1 MKTAPFLAAGALF
14 GIACGLVGTAA
25 EAKVRVVPY
34 AKAGGWSVRAVYLAN
49 GSFDHC
55 SANAKYQSG
64 TRVSIIVY
72 RSGNWRLW
80 FAHNAW
86 PDRGGATFPA
96 TVRVDN
102 RVVLN
107 RNGRYKGRNAYI
119 DLGREI
125 SRVKALMRGRS
136 MAIATP
142 AGTSRFSLRGTNRAT
157 RSLAGCWKTHYKRP
171 ATPSTGGA
179 FGSANNNSAN
189 NNSAGAFGGGTVARR
204 RSANELSRAN
214 TLEIATRYLSKA
226 AQPYSILPRE
236 KAPLK
241 HFPVNW
247 KLQNGSIGGM
257 RVFKNTTVG
266 VDKLLS
272 SLLSDQAKNC
282 KGRNAS
288 QREPQTTIK
297 GRQVARARGV
307 CETSTGKVLNIQYK
321 VAQLGRSM
329 VMLIMEIQSAKGRRP
344 IGGLNSRRPAPSPR
358 PGRQPGP
365 NEL

>member
-1 MKTAPFLAAGALF
+1 MKTAPFLAAGALSA
-14 GIACGLVGTAA
+14 ILVVVAGTAA

-34 AKAGGWSVRAVYLAN
+34 AKAGNWNVRAVYLSS

-80 FAHNAW
+80 FAHSKW
-86 PDRGGATFPA
+86 PDRGRATFPA
-96 TVRVDN
+96 TVQVDN

-107 RNGRYKGRNAYI
+107 RSGRYKGRNAYI

-136 MAIATP
+136 MAIVTP
-142 AGTSRFSLRGTNRAT
+142 SGTSRFSLRGTNRAT
-157 RSLAGCWKTHYKRP
+157 RSLAGCWKAHYKRP
-171 ATPSTGGA
+171 AAPATGGA
-179 FGSANNNSAN
+179 FGSANKNS
-189 NNSAGAFGGGTVARR
+189 GAFGGGTVARR
-204 RSANELSRAN
+204 KANELSRAN

-226 AQPYSILPRE
+226 AQPYSIFPRD

-247 KLQNGSIGGM
+247 KLESGLIGGM
-257 RVFKNTTVG
+257 RVFKNTSVG

-272 SLLSDQAKNC
+272 SLLSDQAKHC

-288 QREPQTTIK
+288 QREPQTQIR
-297 GRQVARARGV
+297 GRNIAKARGV
-307 CETSTGKVLNIQYK
+307 CETSNGNVLNINYK
-321 VAQLGRSM
+321 VAQLGRRM
-329 VMLIMEIQSAKGRRP
+329 VMMIMEIKSVKGRRP
-344 IGGLNSRRPAPSPR
+344 IGGLNSRRSAPSTPTPL